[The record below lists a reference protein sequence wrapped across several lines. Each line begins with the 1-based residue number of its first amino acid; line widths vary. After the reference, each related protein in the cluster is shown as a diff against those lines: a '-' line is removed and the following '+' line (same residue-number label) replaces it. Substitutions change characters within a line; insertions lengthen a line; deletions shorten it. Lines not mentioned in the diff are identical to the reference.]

1 MLIIRIKSYYQNKSE
16 ISVFR
21 AESTFNDDGAK
32 SK

>member
-1 MLIIRIKSYYQNKSE
+1 MWGLQWSFDKIELK